1 MKCFVTGAAGYIG
14 NALVERLISEGHSI
28 IGLIH
33 HSYPKKPVD
42 NVTYIYGDITNKESF
57 SSYITDVDIVFHC
70 AAYVKDHGKKKVF
83 YDINVKGTEQLVDA
97 LKDSN
102 IKQFIFLSH
111 LPYESSFT
119 SSPYSQSK
127 QIAEM
132 FLQHIHKK
140 TGFPI
145 TIIHPGNVYGPG
157 ETIWVKRP
165 IEAICKNRLIY
176 IDHGNGIFLHTYI
189 DNLLDGLL
197 LCMNEPRTIG
207 NTILIT
213 DGDNSIT
220 WKTYFNDLASILG
233 KKQTSRSIS
242 KRSAR
247 ILGYFM
253 EKIFPP
259 FGFTP
264 WVTPF
269 SVDVLS
275 NMKPFFLNETK
286 EVINFRPTISYKEAM
301 KQIEIWINEV
311 VTC

>member
-1 MKCFVTGAAGYIG
+1 
-14 NALVERLISEGHSI
+14 
-28 IGLIH
+28 
-33 HSYPKKPVD
+33 
-42 NVTYIYGDITNKESF
+42 
-57 SSYITDVDIVFHC
+57 
-70 AAYVKDHGKKKVF
+70 
-83 YDINVKGTEQLVDA
+83 
-97 LKDSN
+97 
-102 IKQFIFLSH
+102 
-111 LPYESSFT
+111 
-119 SSPYSQSK
+119 
-127 QIAEM
+127 
-132 FLQHIHKK
+132 
-140 TGFPI
+140 
-145 TIIHPGNVYGPG
+145 
-157 ETIWVKRP
+157 
-165 IEAICKNRLIY
+165 
-176 IDHGNGIFLHTYI
+176 
-189 DNLLDGLL
+189 
-197 LCMNEPRTIG
+197 MNEPRTIG